1 MIVNFTARRTELT
14 EDIRDYCEKR
24 LKRMG
29 KILDEVQQ
37 IEVILTEEKSRKRAD
52 LLVKRRGEDFALS
65 EETTD
70 MFNSLNKVFDSLE
83 RKIVK
88 ERRKLIQKR
97 RRAAARQPAV
107 VSIAGAEVEPGLAR
121 FPYYSDQPLTLEEAI
136 IRLEDG
142 QKEAFLF
149 RKKGSDGWA
158 VVFRRQNGSIGL
170 VDPEG

>member
-1 MIVNFTARRTELT
+1 MIVNFTARHTELT
-14 EDIRDYCEKR
+14 EDIKNYCEKR
-24 LKRMG
+24 LERMG

-37 IEVILTEEKSRKRAD
+37 IEVILTEEKSRKRVD

-70 MFNSLNKVFDSLE
+70 MFNSLNKAFDSLE

-97 RRAAARQPAV
+97 RRAASRQPVV
-107 VSIAGAEVEPGLAR
+107 VSGLGPKVEIGLRR
-121 FPYYSDQPLTLEEAI
+121 FPYYSNQPISLGEAIVRLEED
-136 IRLEDG
+136 R
-142 QKEAFLF
+142 KEAFLF
-149 RKKGSDGWA
+149 RKKDREGWA
-158 VVFRRQNGSIGL
+158 VVFRREDGTIGL